1 MASSTRPQPE
11 ERHTPEQAEPQE
23 RTPSEPRV
31 IVLRRSAGWQAP
43 PAAEAPADDGT
54 AESS

>member
-1 MASSTRPQPE
+1 VASSTRPQPE